1 MKLKVTL
8 AGVDQLEAELARLNS
23 LKLEAIQEKQVTQM
37 LNRARN
43 RGAADGTPV
52 DTGEL
57 RKSSSA
63 DPEAGIVGYTK
74 DYAPHV
80 EYGHRTVDGGYV
92 QGQYFLQKN
101 VERQREIYKTDIRRA
116 LRNERNAGE

>member
-1 MKLKVTL
+1 MKFRMDLV
-8 AGVDQLEAELARLNS
+8 GIDQLESELARLNS
-23 LKLEAIQEKQVTQM
+23 FNLRAIQKKQVTEA
-37 LNRARN
+37 LNRARAP
-43 RGAADGTPV
+43 GGTPV

-57 RKSSSA
+57 RQSVGA
-63 DPEAGIVGYTK
+63 DPEAGIIGYTK

-92 QGQYFLQKN
+92 QGQHFLQKN

>member
-1 MKLKVTL
+1 MKFRMDL
-8 AGVDQLEAELARLNS
+8 AGIDQLEAELARLNS
-23 LKLEAIQEKQVTQM
+23 FDLKAIQKKQVTEA
-37 LNRARN
+37 LNRARAP
-43 RGAADGTPV
+43 GGTPV

-57 RKSSSA
+57 RLSLGASG
-63 DPEAGIVGYTK
+63 DEVGYTK

-92 QGQYFLQKN
+92 PGQYFLQKN

-116 LRNERNAGE
+116 LRGE